1 MSVEVSYDREKVAR
15 NLARYKSGAHDI
27 QTWKLTVIFDRRL
40 EGTEAYLG
48 YYEMHQVRRLLS
60 VLS

>member
-27 QTWKLTVIFDRRL
+27 QTWKFEGISDRGL

-48 YYEMHQVRRLLS
+48 
-60 VLS
+60 

>member
-1 MSVEVSYDREKVAR
+1 MSVEVSYDREKMAR

-48 YYEMHQVRRLLS
+48 
-60 VLS
+60 